1 MASDRAASP
10 GVLDL
15 PILCE
20 HYLGGSED
28 FLTALLHL
36 MVPRLRRPG
45 NSPQKA
51 LKRAAWRALARSSL
65 SLL

>member
-36 MVPRLRRPG
+36 MVPRLRLPG

-51 LKRAAWRALARSSL
+51 LKCAAW
-65 SLL
+65 